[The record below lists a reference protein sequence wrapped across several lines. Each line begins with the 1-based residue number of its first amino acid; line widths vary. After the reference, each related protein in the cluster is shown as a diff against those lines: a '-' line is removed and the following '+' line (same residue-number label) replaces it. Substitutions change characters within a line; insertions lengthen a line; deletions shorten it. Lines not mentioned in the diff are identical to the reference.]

1 MSSIAFGSTYSF
13 LTSATPSTGW
23 VIGFDTDGVLKQ
35 KDSLGNIILIG
46 GGPTAGNLGT
56 YSISQVLTVGNNT
69 GTRSIIMGTA
79 TNIKSV
85 NGGGKIE
92 LDRLS
97 GTNSVLISSD
107 NSSQLESYLILKN
120 DSAKFAFNSSKQMID
135 LDGNGNQISIYNNN
149 AGSISLG
156 VDTGS
161 LIYGQLDEIKITYN
175 ATATA
180 STGNYDKN
188 AVLIG
193 TKNSKIGNGVVNTVV
208 LGGVGFTA
216 SNSNSVYVPDVY
228 LQNQKGVKSIDSN
241 EVFYL
246 NDSNGYT
253 LLDRNSGNLDS
264 SWLLMATDYQSTYQ
278 SYIEIG
284 VNSDPGY
291 GNDSLIYISNNK
303 GPSYSYDDYSTVSLG
318 KNILR
323 FSSKD
328 VDGTG
333 DVLRINMSAVNNN
346 MLVDGPTA
354 SFKGIEYN
362 EDFSLNFVT
371 HSLVDKQ
378 YVDSQFT
385 GFTLDVILTAG
396 NNSESNDIVMG
407 TATVISS
414 ANGGGQ
420 IDLDYVGITN
430 EVFISTDNGTG
441 AESYVSLSPTDAI
454 VESVGSVT
462 INGNEVKVSTNDLEG
477 IKYLGNYESNFV
489 TQSLVNKGYVDSGT
503 SSIWTAIDSINL
515 DYISEIITGPGLT
528 GGGTYG
534 VLNID
539 VEIGNGLQFVTNS
552 IYIGGTLSQDTL
564 IDGGLYNFD
573 LTNATNISLS
583 ASGVINNFAT
593 DLSGYYGQSYLDSN
607 VVNLKVGFAS
617 DYGVDV
623 MTQSGVTIQNHR
635 VSLESFNSN
644 TVVSSINVLSNPTTI
659 SDGSTDNRLIVMDDE
674 FNKGL
679 VYKDDYSSNFSTYS
693 LVTKGY
699 VDEKQQYV
707 NNGLTFSSGYIG
719 LGGTLSGPVF
729 IEGYDN
735 NVYFNDFNRFSV
747 TASAF
752 IVNTVFSLSTNTS
765 VQYNDG
771 DNYYTRVDDAS
782 GTYSFVDITP
792 GLLQMGSG
800 DPLIGNAG
808 INFYSQDQVSLDG
821 STNNRIVVADDISQK
836 GIVYKDDYTANFTT
850 YSLVTKGY
858 VDSVVSS
865 VGATNG
871 LVELSNGVIGLG
883 GTLSTSTNI
892 NGEDLYDLNF
902 ESMNRILM
910 TASTYIDSAIYS
922 NNFIFRNYLGS
933 SDAQMIATDVITSTY
948 SRVYLDYNSVN
959 LESNDSLASV
969 VISVLNKDT
978 LISDGSTNNR
988 LVVNDSANHKG
999 LVYNSDYSPNFT
1011 TYSLVTKGYVDS
1023 TVVNLSLSIGT
1034 TSIISG
1040 TNFGVLFQSGGV
1052 VQQDG
1057 SFIYNDSQKRLTL
1070 PALEILSQ
1078 TSSSSYTSLRVRNY
1092 NNTSDFISI
1101 LGDGNINV
1109 GTSTAATVSST
1120 FNVYSGFSGGNYLK
1134 LINDTSNFDTYQ
1146 GIDMAHTG
1154 RPGYFALETAGNQ
1167 GSSITRFRGGG
1178 STNANAK
1185 ITAYIDHPGDVDKTG
1200 HWHFRT
1206 QVHLGDAY
1214 RSFDSSY
1221 GRHTLV
1227 IENGVGPT
1235 ASPTNSFIQYSADIT
1250 SGNAAPHFR
1259 TENGS
1264 IVKIYQET
1272 TGVSSATFSSIGGPG
1287 STALN
1292 DLDTY
1297 DGYTLQQVV
1306 RALRNL
1312 GLLA

>member
-1 MSSIAFGSTYSF
+1 MSTIAFGSTYSF
-13 LTSATPSTGW
+13 LTSATPSQGW
-23 VIGFDTDGVLKQ
+23 IIGYDTDGILKQ
-35 KDSLGNIILIG
+35 KDSSGNIILIG
-46 GGPTAGNLGT
+46 GGPTAGNLAT

-69 GTRSIIMGTA
+69 GTRSIIMGTG
-79 TNIKSV
+79 TNIKSA

-120 DSAKFAFNSSKQMID
+120 DSAKLAFNSSKQMID

-175 ATATA
+175 DTATA

-208 LGGVGFTA
+208 LGGSNFTA

-228 LQNQKGVKSIDSN
+228 LQNQKGIKSTDSN

-246 NDSNGYT
+246 NDLNGYT

-264 SWLLMATDYQSTYQ
+264 SWLLMASDYQSTYQ
-278 SYIEIG
+278 SYIQIG

-291 GNDSLIYISNNK
+291 GNDSMIIISNNK
-303 GPSYSYDDYSTVSLG
+303 GPSYSYDHYSGIDLA
-318 KNILR
+318 KNFLR
-323 FSSKD
+323 LYSKD
-328 VDGTG
+328 ADVTG
-333 DVLRINMSAVNNN
+333 DELRIDMSAVANSI
-346 MLVDGPTA
+346 LVNASTA

-362 EDFSLNFVT
+362 DDYSLNFVT

-385 GFTLDVILTAG
+385 GFTLDTVLAAG
-396 NNSESNDIVMG
+396 NNSESNDIIMG
-407 TATVISS
+407 TATVIKSG
-414 ANGGGQ
+414 NGGGQ
-420 IDLDYVGITN
+420 IDLDFVGVGN
-430 EVFISTDNGTG
+430 DVVISTDNGVQ

-454 VESVGSVT
+454 VESVGGVT
-462 INGNEVKVSTNDLEG
+462 INGDEIKVSTNNLEG
-477 IKYLGNYESNFV
+477 IKYQGNYESNFV

-503 SSIWTAIDSINL
+503 SSIWLAIDSINL
-515 DYISEIITGPGLT
+515 DYISEIITGVGLT

-539 VEIGNGLQFVTNS
+539 VNIGNGLQFVTNS
-552 IYIGGTLSQDTL
+552 IYLGGTLSQDTL
-564 IDGGLYNFD
+564 IDGGLYNFE
-573 LTNATNISLS
+573 LTNSTNISLS
-583 ASGVINNFAT
+583 ASGIINNFAT

-644 TVVSSINVLSNPTTI
+644 TVVSSINVLSNPITI
-659 SDGSTDNRLIVMDDE
+659 SDGSTDNRLIVQDDE
-674 FNKGL
+674 FSKGL
-679 VYKDDYSSNFSTYS
+679 VYRDDYSSNFS
-693 LVTKGY
+693 
-699 VDEKQQYV
+699 
-707 NNGLTFSSGYIG
+707 
-719 LGGTLSGPVF
+719 
-729 IEGYDN
+729 
-735 NVYFNDFNRFSV
+735 
-747 TASAF
+747 
-752 IVNTVFSLSTNTS
+752 
-765 VQYNDG
+765 
-771 DNYYTRVDDAS
+771 
-782 GTYSFVDITP
+782 
-792 GLLQMGSG
+792 
-800 DPLIGNAG
+800 
-808 INFYSQDQVSLDG
+808 
-821 STNNRIVVADDISQK
+821 
-836 GIVYKDDYTANFTT
+836 T

-883 GTLSTSTNI
+883 GTLSNSTNI

-988 LVVNDSANHKG
+988 LVVNDSANNKG
-999 LVYNSDYSPNFT
+999 LVYNSDYSPNFS

-1023 TVVNLSLSIGT
+1023 AVVNLSLSIGT

-1052 VQQDG
+1052 VQQDD

-1092 NNTSDFISI
+1092 NNSSDFISI

-1264 IVKIYQET
+1264 IVKLYQET

-1287 STALN
+1287 STPLS

>member
-1 MSSIAFGSTYSF
+1 MSTIAFGSTYSF
-13 LTSATPSTGW
+13 LTSATPSQGW
-23 VIGFDTDGVLKQ
+23 IIGYDTDGVLKQ
-35 KDSLGNIILIG
+35 KDSSGNIILIG

-107 NSSQLESYLILKN
+107 NSSQVESYLLLKN
-120 DSAKFAFNSSKQMID
+120 DSAKLAFNSSKQMID

-180 STGNYDKN
+180 STGDYNKN

-193 TKNSKIGNGVVNTVV
+193 SRNSKIGNGVVNTVV

-216 SNSNSVYVPDVY
+216 SNSNSVYVPDIY
-228 LQNQKGVKSIDSN
+228 LQNQKGIKSTDSN

-284 VNSDPGY
+284 VNSDSGY
-291 GNDSLIYISNNK
+291 GNDSLIVLSNSK
-303 GPSYSYDDYSTVSLG
+303 GPSYSYDAYSTISLE

-323 FSSKD
+323 ISSKD
-328 VDGTG
+328 VDGTS
-333 DVLRINMSAVNNN
+333 DELRIDMSAVGNYIF
-346 MLVDGPTA
+346 VDGPTA
-354 SFKGIEYN
+354 SFKGIEYT
-362 EDFSLNFVT
+362 DDYSLNFVT
-371 HSLVDKQ
+371 YSLVDKQ

-420 IDLDYVGITN
+420 IDLDYTGIAN
-430 EVFISTDNGTG
+430 EVFISNDNGSG
-441 AESYVSLSPTDAI
+441 AESYISLSPTDAI
-454 VESVGSVT
+454 FSTVAGVT
-462 INGNEVKVSTNDLEG
+462 INGDEIKVSTNNLEG
-477 IKYLGNYESNFV
+477 IKYQGNYESNFV

-503 SSIWTAIDSINL
+503 SSIWSAIDSINL
-515 DYISEIITGPGLT
+515 DYISEIITGVGLT

-539 VEIGNGLQFVTNS
+539 VNIGNGLQFVTNS

-564 IDGGLYNFD
+564 IDGDLYNFEIS
-573 LTNATNISLS
+573 NATNISLS

-607 VVNLKVGFAS
+607 IVELNVGFAS
-617 DYGVDV
+617 DYGMGL
-623 MTQSGVTIQNHR
+623 MTQSGVSIQNHR
-635 VSLESFNSN
+635 LLLRSN
-644 TVVSSINVLSNPTTI
+644 GSSYSVFITLYTDPQII
-659 SDGSTDNRLIVMDDE
+659 SDGSTDNRLIVDDDE

-699 VDEKQQYV
+699 VDDKQQYV
-707 NNGLTFSSGYIG
+707 NNGLTFSSGYVG

-729 IEGYDN
+729 IEGYHN
-735 NVYFNDFNRFSV
+735 NVYFNGLGRFSV
-747 TASAF
+747 TASTF
-752 IVNTVFSLSTNTS
+752 IVNTVYSLPTNTS
-765 VQYNDG
+765 VQFNDG
-771 DNYYTRVDDAS
+771 DNYYTRVDDGS
-782 GTYSFVDITP
+782 GTYSIVDITP
-792 GLLQMGSG
+792 GLLSIYTQGG
-800 DPLIGNAG
+800 VGVAG
-808 INFYSQDQVSLDG
+808 INFNSQDQPLGDG
-821 STNNRIVVADDISQK
+821 STNNRIIVTDAVSQK
-836 GIVYKDDYTANFTT
+836 GIVYGDDYTANFTT

-858 VDSVVSS
+858 VDS
-865 VGATNG
+865 A
-871 LVELSNGVIGLG
+871 
-883 GTLSTSTNI
+883 
-892 NGEDLYDLNF
+892 
-902 ESMNRILM
+902 
-910 TASTYIDSAIYS
+910 
-922 NNFIFRNYLGS
+922 
-933 SDAQMIATDVITSTY
+933 
-948 SRVYLDYNSVN
+948 
-959 LESNDSLASV
+959 
-969 VISVLNKDT
+969 
-978 LISDGSTNNR
+978 
-988 LVVNDSANHKG
+988 
-999 LVYNSDYSPNFT
+999 
-1011 TYSLVTKGYVDS
+1011 
-1023 TVVNLSLSIGT
+1023 VNLSLSIGT

-1052 VQQDG
+1052 VQQDD
-1057 SFIYNDSQKRLTL
+1057 SFIYNDSQKILRL

-1078 TSSSSYTSLRVRNY
+1078 TSSSSYTSLRVKNY

-1109 GTSTAATVSST
+1109 GSSTAATVSST

-1178 STNANAK
+1178 SINANAK

-1264 IVKIYQET
+1264 VVKLYQET
-1272 TGVSSATFSSIGGPG
+1272 TGVSSATYSSIPGPG
-1287 STALN
+1287 STQLT
-1292 DLDTY
+1292 DLDTF

>member
-107 NSSQLESYLILKN
+107 NSSQLESYLWLR
-120 DSAKFAFNSSKQMID
+120 SAYAKLSTDSSKQIVELSQTD
-135 LDGNGNQISIYNNN
+135 NQIRVYNNN
-149 AGSISLG
+149 AGSITLG

-161 LIYGQLDEIKITYN
+161 LIYGQLDEIKIAYN

-180 STGNYDKN
+180 STGDYNKN

-193 TKNSKIGNGVVNTVV
+193 SRNSKIGNGITNTVV

-216 SNSNSVYVPDVY
+216 SNSNSIYVPDVY
-228 LQNQKGVKSIDSN
+228 LQNQKGIKSTDSN

-264 SWLLMATDYQSTYQ
+264 SWLLMASDYQSTYQ
-278 SYIEIG
+278 SYIQIG

-291 GNDSLIYISNNK
+291 GNDSMIIISNNK
-303 GPSYSYDDYSTVSLG
+303 GPSYSYDDYSGISLG
-318 KNILR
+318 KNFLR
-323 FSSKD
+323 LYSKD
-328 VDGTG
+328 ADGTS
-333 DVLRINMSAVNNN
+333 DELRINMSAVNNN
-346 MLVDGPTA
+346 MIVDGPTA

-362 EDFSLNFVT
+362 DDFSLNFVT

-385 GFTLDVILTAG
+385 GFTLDTVLTAG

-407 TATVISS
+407 TATVIKS

-420 IDLDYVGITN
+420 IDLDYTGISN
-430 EVFISTDNGTG
+430 EVFISTDNGSG
-441 AESYVSLSPTDAI
+441 AESYISLSPTDVLI
-454 VESVGSVT
+454 GSVDGVT
-462 INGNEVKVSTNDLEG
+462 INGDGIRVTTNNLEG
-477 IKYLGNYESNFV
+477 VKYQGNYESTFV

-515 DYISEIITGPGLT
+515 DYISEIITGVGLT

-539 VEIGNGLQFVTNS
+539 VNIGNGLQFVTNS
-552 IYIGGTLSQDTL
+552 IYLGGTLSQDTL
-564 IDGGLYNFD
+564 IDGGLYNFE
-573 LTNATNISLS
+573 LTNSTNISLS
-583 ASGVINNFAT
+583 ASGIINNFAT

-659 SDGSTDNRLIVMDDE
+659 SDGSTDNRLIVQDDE
-674 FNKGL
+674 FSKGL
-679 VYKDDYSSNFSTYS
+679 VYRDDYSSNFSTYS

-699 VDEKQQYV
+699 VDDKQQYV

-719 LGGTLSGPVF
+719 LGGTLSGPV
-729 IEGYDN
+729 IIDGYDN

-747 TASAF
+747 TASFF
-752 IVNTVFSLSTNTS
+752 IDNKVYSLSTNTS
-765 VQYNDG
+765 QQFNDG

-782 GTYSFVDITP
+782 GTYSIVDITP
-792 GLLQMGSG
+792 GLLQIVSYDG
-800 DPLIGNAG
+800 IGNSG
-808 INFYSQDQVSLDG
+808 INFHSQDQVSLDG

-836 GIVYKDDYTANFTT
+836 GIVYRDDYTA
-850 YSLVTKGY
+850 
-858 VDSVVSS
+858 
-865 VGATNG
+865 
-871 LVELSNGVIGLG
+871 
-883 GTLSTSTNI
+883 
-892 NGEDLYDLNF
+892 
-902 ESMNRILM
+902 
-910 TASTYIDSAIYS
+910 
-922 NNFIFRNYLGS
+922 
-933 SDAQMIATDVITSTY
+933 
-948 SRVYLDYNSVN
+948 
-959 LESNDSLASV
+959 
-969 VISVLNKDT
+969 
-978 LISDGSTNNR
+978 
-988 LVVNDSANHKG
+988 
-999 LVYNSDYSPNFT
+999 NFT

-1092 NNTSDFISI
+1092 NNSSDFIYI

-1120 FNVYSGFSGGNYLK
+1120 FNVYSGFLGGNYLK

>member
-180 STGNYDKN
+180 STGDYNKN

-193 TKNSKIGNGVVNTVV
+193 SRNSKIGNGVVNTVV

-216 SNSNSVYVPDVY
+216 SNSNSVYVPDIY
-228 LQNQKGVKSIDSN
+228 LQNQKGIKSTDSN

-246 NDSNGYT
+246 NDLNGYT

-284 VNSDPGY
+284 VNSDSGY
-291 GNDSLIYISNNK
+291 GNDSLIVLSNSK
-303 GPSYSYDDYSTVSLG
+303 GPSYSYDAYSTVSLG

-328 VDGTG
+328 VDGSS
-333 DVLRINMSAVNNN
+333 DELRIDMSAVGNFIFA
-346 MLVDGPTA
+346 VGPSA

-362 EDFSLNFVT
+362 QDLSANFVT
-371 HSLVDKQ
+371 YSLVDKQ

-385 GFTLDVILTAG
+385 GFTLDVVLAAG

-407 TATVISS
+407 TATVIKS
-414 ANGGGQ
+414 AQGGGQ

-477 IKYLGNYESNFV
+477 IKYLGNYESTFV

-503 SSIWTAIDSINL
+503 SSIWSAIDSINL
-515 DYISEIITGPGLT
+515 DYISEIITGVGLT

-539 VEIGNGLQFVTNS
+539 VNIGNGLEFVTNS
-552 IYIGGTLSQDTL
+552 IYLGGTLSQDTL
-564 IDGGLYNFD
+564 IDGGLYNFE
-573 LTNATNISLS
+573 LTNSTNISLS
-583 ASGVINNFAT
+583 ASGIINNFAT

-659 SDGSTDNRLIVMDDE
+659 SDGSTDNRLIVQDDE
-674 FNKGL
+674 FSKGL
-679 VYKDDYSSNFSTYS
+679 VYRDDYSSNFSTYS

-699 VDEKQQYV
+699 VDDKQQYV

-765 VQYNDG
+765 VQFNDG

-782 GTYSFVDITP
+782 GTYSTVYITP
-792 GLLQMGSG
+792 VLLNIYADGG
-800 DPLIGNAG
+800 VGKAG
-808 INFYSQDQVSLDG
+808 MIFHTQDEAVLDG
-821 STNNRIVVADDISQK
+821 STNNRIVVTDDVSQK
-836 GIVYKDDYTANFTT
+836 GIVYRDDYTANFTT

-858 VDSVVSS
+858 VDSIASGIGGSGSINYVPKWNNTNTLSSTSSIYDDGSS
-865 VGATNG
+865 VG
-871 LVELSNGVIGLG
+871 IG
-883 GTLSTSTNI
+883 I
-892 NGEDLYDLNF
+892 
-902 ESMNRILM
+902 
-910 TASTYIDSAIYS
+910 
-922 NNFIFRNYLGS
+922 
-933 SDAQMIATDVITSTY
+933 
-948 SRVYLDYNSVN
+948 
-959 LESNDSLASV
+959 
-969 VISVLNKDT
+969 
-978 LISDGSTNNR
+978 
-988 LVVNDSANHKG
+988 
-999 LVYNSDYSPNFT
+999 
-1011 TYSLVTKGYVDS
+1011 
-1023 TVVNLSLSIGT
+1023 
-1034 TSIISG
+1034 
-1040 TNFGVLFQSGGV
+1040 
-1052 VQQDG
+1052 
-1057 SFIYNDSQKRLTL
+1057 
-1070 PALEILSQ
+1070 
-1078 TSSSSYTSLRVRNY
+1078 TSSSSKLHIKGSGTSSSTYSLKVDNEVTLLSSNSLLSIRNDGLISIGGNSVFSSVKIQNSISSY
-1092 NNTSDFISI
+1092 VYSYGLGGQFGITNEAGFPNLFLNSSYSGGKFYITNGSSGNNAFAQINTTTGNWLIGSPNTTVYSDTITYKLEVSGTVSTTGFRMPTGASAGYVLTSDASGNGSWNKKLPYKVYVALLSQTGINDPTCVELENTFGITATFSYISTGHYELYLTGQLTSGKTFIVNGCPDQDPIGGNFGIFITEYLNTTRIKLSTVDDGGTFYDDGLNNTSIEI
-1101 LGDGNINV
+1101 R
-1109 GTSTAATVSST
+1109 
-1120 FNVYSGFSGGNYLK
+1120 VY
-1134 LINDTSNFDTYQ
+1134 
-1146 GIDMAHTG
+1146 
-1154 RPGYFALETAGNQ
+1154 P
-1167 GSSITRFRGGG
+1167 
-1178 STNANAK
+1178 
-1185 ITAYIDHPGDVDKTG
+1185 
-1200 HWHFRT
+1200 
-1206 QVHLGDAY
+1206 
-1214 RSFDSSY
+1214 
-1221 GRHTLV
+1221 
-1227 IENGVGPT
+1227 
-1235 ASPTNSFIQYSADIT
+1235 
-1250 SGNAAPHFR
+1250 
-1259 TENGS
+1259 
-1264 IVKIYQET
+1264 
-1272 TGVSSATFSSIGGPG
+1272 
-1287 STALN
+1287 
-1292 DLDTY
+1292 
-1297 DGYTLQQVV
+1297 
-1306 RALRNL
+1306 
-1312 GLLA
+1312 

>member
-56 YSISQVLTVGNNT
+56 YSISQILAVGNNT

-120 DSAKFAFNSSKQMID
+120 DSAKLAFNSSKQMID

-208 LGGVGFTA
+208 LGGSNFTA

-228 LQNQKGVKSIDSN
+228 LQNQKGIKSTDSN

-264 SWLLMATDYQSTYQ
+264 SWLLMATDYQGTYQ
-278 SYIEIG
+278 SYIQIG

-303 GPSYSYDDYSTVSLG
+303 GPSYSYDDYSGITLG

-323 FSSKD
+323 IFSKD
-328 VDGTG
+328 LDGTG

-346 MLVDGPTA
+346 MLVNGPTA

-420 IDLDYVGITN
+420 IDLDYTGNSN
-430 EVFISTDNGTG
+430 EVFISNDNGTG
-441 AESYVSLSPTDAI
+441 AESYISLSPTDAI

-462 INGNEVKVSTNDLEG
+462 INGDSISVSTNNLEG
-477 IKYLGNYESNFV
+477 VKYQGNYESTFV

-503 SSIWTAIDSINL
+503 SSIWSAIDSINL
-515 DYISEIITGPGLT
+515 DYISEIITGVGLT

-539 VEIGNGLQFVTNS
+539 VNIGNGLQFVTNS
-552 IYIGGTLSQDTL
+552 IYLGGTLSQDTL
-564 IDGGLYNFD
+564 IDGGLYNFE
-573 LTNATNISLS
+573 LTNSTNISLS
-583 ASGVINNFAT
+583 ASGIINNFAT

-644 TVVSSINVLSNPTTI
+644 TVVSSINVLSNPITI
-659 SDGSTDNRLIVMDDE
+659 SDGSTDNRLIVQDDE
-674 FNKGL
+674 FSKGL

-719 LGGTLSGPVF
+719 LGGTLSGPV
-729 IEGYDN
+729 IIDGYDN
-735 NVYFNDFNRFSV
+735 NVFFSDIRRFSV
-747 TASAF
+747 TASVF
-752 IVNTVFSLSTNTS
+752 ITNQVYSLSTNTS
-765 VQYNDG
+765 VQFNDG

-800 DPLIGNAG
+800 DPLIGNAQ

-821 STNNRIVVADDISQK
+821 STNNRIIVADDISQK
-836 GIVYKDDYTANFTT
+836 GIVYKGDYTPNFTT

-883 GTLSTSTNI
+883 GTLSQDTIIYGDNKSFRIGSVDRITMTTSLYMNFRNESNYLSQHYIADNLIRSKVSTL
-892 NGEDLYDLNF
+892 DL
-902 ESMNRILM
+902 
-910 TASTYIDSAIYS
+910 ATYSAIELALNSINLSYIGQS
-922 NNFIFRNYLGS
+922 GETSLQISKGTTINDGTIDNKMVIKDS
-933 SDAQMIATDVITSTY
+933 S
-948 SRVYLDYNSVN
+948 L
-959 LESNDSLASV
+959 
-969 VISVLNKDT
+969 
-978 LISDGSTNNR
+978 
-988 LVVNDSANHKG
+988 KG
-999 LVYNSDYSPNFT
+999 LVYYDDYSANFS

-1023 TVVNLSLSIGT
+1023 AVSSGWTGTFSADGQIVTVTGG
-1034 TSIISG
+1034 II
-1040 TNFGVLFQSGGV
+1040 TGV
-1052 VQQDG
+1052 V
-1057 SFIYNDSQKRLTL
+1057 
-1070 PALEILSQ
+1070 
-1078 TSSSSYTSLRVRNY
+1078 
-1092 NNTSDFISI
+1092 
-1101 LGDGNINV
+1101 
-1109 GTSTAATVSST
+1109 
-1120 FNVYSGFSGGNYLK
+1120 
-1134 LINDTSNFDTYQ
+1134 
-1146 GIDMAHTG
+1146 
-1154 RPGYFALETAGNQ
+1154 
-1167 GSSITRFRGGG
+1167 
-1178 STNANAK
+1178 
-1185 ITAYIDHPGDVDKTG
+1185 
-1200 HWHFRT
+1200 
-1206 QVHLGDAY
+1206 
-1214 RSFDSSY
+1214 
-1221 GRHTLV
+1221 
-1227 IENGVGPT
+1227 
-1235 ASPTNSFIQYSADIT
+1235 
-1250 SGNAAPHFR
+1250 
-1259 TENGS
+1259 
-1264 IVKIYQET
+1264 
-1272 TGVSSATFSSIGGPG
+1272 
-1287 STALN
+1287 
-1292 DLDTY
+1292 
-1297 DGYTLQQVV
+1297 
-1306 RALRNL
+1306 
-1312 GLLA
+1312 

>member
-120 DSAKFAFNSSKQMID
+120 DSAKLAFNSSKQMID

-180 STGNYDKN
+180 STGDYNKN

-193 TKNSKIGNGVVNTVV
+193 SRNSKIGNGVVNTVV

-216 SNSNSVYVPDVY
+216 SNSNSVYVPDIY
-228 LQNQKGVKSIDSN
+228 LQNQKGIKSTDSN

-284 VNSDPGY
+284 VNSDSGY
-291 GNDSLIYISNNK
+291 GNDSLIVLSNSK
-303 GPSYSYDDYSTVSLG
+303 GPSYSYDAYSSVSLE

-323 FSSKD
+323 IASKD
-328 VDGTG
+328 VDGSA
-333 DVLRINMSAVNNN
+333 DELRIDMSAVGNYIF
-346 MLVDGPTA
+346 VDGPTA
-354 SFKGIEYN
+354 SFKGIEYT
-362 EDFSLNFVT
+362 DDYSLNFVT

-378 YVDSQFT
+378 YVDDQFT

-407 TATVISS
+407 TATVIKS
-414 ANGGGQ
+414 AQGGGQ
-420 IDLDYVGITN
+420 IDLDYVGNSN

-441 AESYVSLSPTDAI
+441 AESYIALSSVGVGI
-454 VESVGSVT
+454 ESVGSLNLNSDS
-462 INGNEVKVSTNDLEG
+462 ISVSTNNLEG
-477 IKYLGNYESNFV
+477 IKYQGNYESTFV

-515 DYISEIITGPGLT
+515 DYISEIITGAGLT

-564 IDGGLYNFD
+564 IDGDLYNFEIS
-573 LTNATNISLS
+573 NATNISLS

-607 VVNLKVGFAS
+607 LVDLKVGFAS
-617 DYGVDV
+617 DYGMDL
-623 MTQSGVTIQNHR
+623 MTQSGVSIQNHR
-635 VSLESFNSN
+635 LSLRSN
-644 TVVSSINVLSNPTTI
+644 GSSYSVFITLYTDPQTI
-659 SDGSTDNRLIVMDDE
+659 SDGSTDNRLIVDDDE

-699 VDEKQQYV
+699 VDDKQQYV
-707 NNGLTFSSGYIG
+707 NNGLTFSSGYVG

-729 IEGYDN
+729 IEGYVN
-735 NVYFNDFNRFSV
+735 NVYFSDLSRFSV
-747 TASAF
+747 TASTF
-752 IVNTVFSLSTNTS
+752 IKNEVNSGNDYTSTQYLEDELLYLKIEQLGDTYSQVYLNQGSISLS
-765 VQYNDG
+765 
-771 DNYYTRVDDAS
+771 
-782 GTYSFVDITP
+782 
-792 GLLQMGSG
+792 SG
-800 DPLIGNAG
+800 DTINQFHLEVTNVDNLIG
-808 INFYSQDQVSLDG
+808 DG
-821 STNNRIVVADDISQK
+821 STNNRFTISDDVYQK
-836 GIVYKDDYTANFTT
+836 GAVYNADYTANFTT

-858 VDSVVSS
+858 VDSKKPYKVYT
-865 VGATNG
+865 A
-871 LVELSNGVIGLG
+871 LLS
-883 GTLSTSTNI
+883 
-892 NGEDLYDLNF
+892 
-902 ESMNRILM
+902 
-910 TASTYIDSAIYS
+910 
-922 NNFIFRNYLGS
+922 
-933 SDAQMIATDVITSTY
+933 
-948 SRVYLDYNSVN
+948 
-959 LESNDSLASV
+959 
-969 VISVLNKDT
+969 
-978 LISDGSTNNR
+978 
-988 LVVNDSANHKG
+988 
-999 LVYNSDYSPNFT
+999 
-1011 TYSLVTKGYVDS
+1011 
-1023 TVVNLSLSIGT
+1023 
-1034 TSIISG
+1034 
-1040 TNFGVLFQSGGV
+1040 QSG
-1052 VQQDG
+1052 
-1057 SFIYNDSQKRLTL
+1057 
-1070 PALEILSQ
+1070 
-1078 TSSSSYTSLRVRNY
+1078 
-1092 NNTSDFISI
+1092 
-1101 LGDGNINV
+1101 
-1109 GTSTAATVSST
+1109 
-1120 FNVYSGFSGGNYLK
+1120 
-1134 LINDTSNFDTYQ
+1134 
-1146 GIDMAHTG
+1146 
-1154 RPGYFALETAGNQ
+1154 
-1167 GSSITRFRGGG
+1167 
-1178 STNANAK
+1178 
-1185 ITAYIDHPGDVDKTG
+1185 
-1200 HWHFRT
+1200 
-1206 QVHLGDAY
+1206 
-1214 RSFDSSY
+1214 
-1221 GRHTLV
+1221 
-1227 IENGVGPT
+1227 T
-1235 ASPTNSFIQYSADIT
+1235 ASPTSIELENTFGIT
-1250 SGNAAPHFR
+1250 
-1259 TENGS
+1259 
-1264 IVKIYQET
+1264 
-1272 TGVSSATFSSIGGPG
+1272 ATFSYISTGHYELYLTGQLTSGKTFIVNGCPDQDPIGGNFG
-1287 STALN
+1287 IFITEYLNTTRIKLSTVDDGGTFYDDGLN
-1292 DLDTY
+1292 NTSIEIRVY
-1297 DGYTLQQVV
+1297 P
-1306 RALRNL
+1306 
-1312 GLLA
+1312 

>member
-120 DSAKFAFNSSKQMID
+120 DSAKLAFNSSKQMID

-180 STGNYDKN
+180 STGDYNKN

-193 TKNSKIGNGVVNTVV
+193 SRNSKIGNGVVNTVV
-208 LGGVGFTA
+208 LGGSNFTA

-228 LQNQKGVKSIDSN
+228 LQNQKGIKSTDSN

-264 SWLLMATDYQSTYQ
+264 SWLLMATDYQGTYQ
-278 SYIEIG
+278 SYIQIG

-303 GPSYSYDDYSTVSLG
+303 GPSYSYDDYSGISLG

-323 FSSKD
+323 IFSKD

-346 MLVDGPTA
+346 MIVDGPTA

-396 NNSESNDIVMG
+396 NNSESNDIIMG

-420 IDLDYVGITN
+420 IDLDYTGISN

-441 AESYVSLSPTDAI
+441 AESYVSLSPTD
-454 VESVGSVT
+454 VLVGSVGAVT
-462 INGNEVKVSTNDLEG
+462 IDSDVMRVSTNNLEG
-477 IKYLGNYESNFV
+477 IKYLGNYESTFV

-503 SSIWTAIDSINL
+503 SSIWSAIDSINL
-515 DYISEIITGPGLT
+515 DYISEITTGVGLT

-539 VEIGNGLQFVTNS
+539 VNIGNGLEFVTNS
-552 IYIGGTLSQDTL
+552 IYLGGTLSQDTL
-564 IDGGLYNFD
+564 IDGGLYNFE
-573 LTNATNISLS
+573 LTNSTNISLS
-583 ASGVINNFAT
+583 ASGIINNFAT

-607 VVNLKVGFAS
+607 LVDLKVGFAS
-617 DYGVDV
+617 DYGVDL
-623 MTQSGVTIQNHR
+623 MTHSAVTIQNHR
-635 VSLESFNSN
+635 VSLRSN
-644 TVVSSINVLSNPTTI
+644 GSSYSVFITLYTDAQGI

-679 VYKDDYSSNFSTYS
+679 VYQDDYSSNFSTYS

-699 VDEKQQYV
+699 VDDKQQYV

-735 NVYFNDFNRFSV
+735 NVYFNDFGRFSV
-747 TASAF
+747 TASVF
-752 IVNTVFSLSTNTS
+752 IDNKVYSLSTNTS
-765 VQYNDG
+765 QQFNDG

-792 GLLQMGSG
+792 GLLQMGSYDG
-800 DPLIGNAG
+800 IG
-808 INFYSQDQVSLDG
+808 YSDMKVHSQDQPVGDG
-821 STNNRIVVADDISQK
+821 STNNRIVVADGINQK
-836 GIVYKDDYTANFTT
+836 GIVYRDDYTANFTT

-858 VDSVVSS
+858 VDSKKP
-865 VGATNG
+865 
-871 LVELSNGVIGLG
+871 
-883 GTLSTSTNI
+883 
-892 NGEDLYDLNF
+892 YK
-902 ESMNRILM
+902 
-910 TASTYIDSAIYS
+910 
-922 NNFIFRNYLGS
+922 
-933 SDAQMIATDVITSTY
+933 
-948 SRVYLDYNSVN
+948 VYVAL
-959 LESNDSLASV
+959 
-969 VISVLNKDT
+969 
-978 LISDGSTNNR
+978 
-988 LVVNDSANHKG
+988 
-999 LVYNSDYSPNFT
+999 
-1011 TYSLVTKGYVDS
+1011 
-1023 TVVNLSLSIGT
+1023 
-1034 TSIISG
+1034 
-1040 TNFGVLFQSGGV
+1040 
-1052 VQQDG
+1052 
-1057 SFIYNDSQKRLTL
+1057 LT
-1070 PALEILSQ
+1070 Q
-1078 TSSSSYTSLRVRNY
+1078 T
-1092 NNTSDFISI
+1092 
-1101 LGDGNINV
+1101 G
-1109 GTSTAATVSST
+1109 
-1120 FNVYSGFSGGNYLK
+1120 
-1134 LINDTSNFDTYQ
+1134 
-1146 GIDMAHTG
+1146 
-1154 RPGYFALETAGNQ
+1154 
-1167 GSSITRFRGGG
+1167 
-1178 STNANAK
+1178 
-1185 ITAYIDHPGDVDKTG
+1185 
-1200 HWHFRT
+1200 
-1206 QVHLGDAY
+1206 
-1214 RSFDSSY
+1214 
-1221 GRHTLV
+1221 
-1227 IENGVGPT
+1227 T
-1235 ASPTNSFIQYSADIT
+1235 ASPTAIELENTFGFSPTFSYVLDGYYSLEMTGEFPSTNTVIFNGSADQ
-1250 SGNAAPHFR
+1250 GP
-1259 TENGS
+1259 
-1264 IVKIYQET
+1264 
-1272 TGVSSATFSSIGGPG
+1272 IGGDFAHLT
-1287 STALN
+1287 SNRNN
-1292 DLDTY
+1292 DDSILL
-1297 DGYTLQQVV
+1297 YTFDVNGGGLT
-1306 RALRNL
+1306 N
-1312 GLLA
+1312 GLLNNTSIEIRVYP

>member
-120 DSAKFAFNSSKQMID
+120 DSAKLAFNSSKQMID

-228 LQNQKGVKSIDSN
+228 LQNQKGIKSTDSN

-264 SWLLMATDYQSTYQ
+264 SWLLMATDYQGTYQ
-278 SYIEIG
+278 SYIQIG

-303 GPSYSYDDYSTVSLG
+303 GPSYSYDDYSGISLG

-323 FSSKD
+323 IFSKD
-328 VDGTG
+328 LDGTG
-333 DVLRINMSAVNNN
+333 DVLRIDMSAVNNN
-346 MLVDGPTA
+346 MLVNGPTA

-385 GFTLDVILTAG
+385 GFTLDTVLTAG

-420 IDLDYVGITN
+420 IDLDYTGISN
-430 EVFISTDNGTG
+430 EVFISTDNGSG
-441 AESYVSLSPTDAI
+441 VESYISLSPTDVLI
-454 VESVGSVT
+454 GSVDVVT
-462 INGNEVKVSTNDLEG
+462 INGDSIRVSTNNLEG
-477 IKYLGNYESNFV
+477 VKYQGNYESTFV

-503 SSIWTAIDSINL
+503 SSIWSAIDSINL
-515 DYISEIITGPGLT
+515 DYISEIITGVGLT

-539 VEIGNGLQFVTNS
+539 VNIGNGLEFVTNS
-552 IYIGGTLSQDTL
+552 IYLGGTLSQDTL
-564 IDGGLYNFD
+564 IDGGLYNFE

-583 ASGVINNFAT
+583 ASGIINNFAT
-593 DLSGYYGQSYLDSN
+593 DLSGYYGQYYLDSN
-607 VVNLKVGFAS
+607 LVDLRVGFAS
-617 DYGVDV
+617 DYGLDV

-635 VSLESFNSN
+635 VMLRSN
-644 TVVSSINVLSNPTTI
+644 GSSYSVFINLYTDAQGI
-659 SDGSTDNRLIVMDDE
+659 SDGSTDNRLIVDDDE

-735 NVYFNDFNRFSV
+735 NVYFNNFNRFSV
-747 TASAF
+747 TASNF
-752 IVNTVFSLSTNTS
+752 IDNKVYSVSTNTS
-765 VQYNDG
+765 QQFNDG

-782 GTYSFVDITP
+782 GTYSILNITP
-792 GLLQMGSG
+792 GLLNIYADDGVGKAAMR
-800 DPLIGNAG
+800 
-808 INFYSQDQVSLDG
+808 FRTQDEAVLDG
-821 STNNRIVVADDISQK
+821 STNNRIVVTDDVSQK
-836 GIVYKDDYTANFTT
+836 GIVYKDDYSPNFST

-858 VDSVVSS
+858 VDS
-865 VGATNG
+865 
-871 LVELSNGVIGLG
+871 
-883 GTLSTSTNI
+883 
-892 NGEDLYDLNF
+892 
-902 ESMNRILM
+902 
-910 TASTYIDSAIYS
+910 
-922 NNFIFRNYLGS
+922 
-933 SDAQMIATDVITSTY
+933 
-948 SRVYLDYNSVN
+948 
-959 LESNDSLASV
+959 
-969 VISVLNKDT
+969 
-978 LISDGSTNNR
+978 
-988 LVVNDSANHKG
+988 
-999 LVYNSDYSPNFT
+999 
-1011 TYSLVTKGYVDS
+1011 
-1023 TVVNLSLSIGT
+1023 VVNLSLSIGT

-1057 SFIYNDSQKRLTL
+1057 SFIYNDSQKILRL

-1092 NNTSDFISI
+1092 NNSSDFISI

-1287 STALN
+1287 STPLS

>member
-107 NSSQLESYLILKN
+107 NSSQVESYLILKN

-208 LGGVGFTA
+208 LGGSNFTA
-216 SNSNSVYVPDVY
+216 SNSNSVYVPDIY
-228 LQNQKGVKSIDSN
+228 LQNQKGIKSTDSN

-264 SWLLMATDYQSTYQ
+264 SWLLMATDYQSTNQ

-291 GNDSLIYISNNK
+291 GNDSMIYISNNK
-303 GPSYSYDDYSTVSLG
+303 GPSYSYDEYSSINLG

-323 FSSKD
+323 LQSKD
-328 VDGTG
+328 ADGTG
-333 DVLRINMSAVNNN
+333 DGLRIDMSAVGNFIF
-346 MLVDGPTA
+346 VDGPTA

-362 EDFSLNFVT
+362 QDYSPNFVT

-420 IDLDYVGITN
+420 IDLDYTGIPN
-430 EVFISTDNGTG
+430 EVFISNDNGSG
-441 AESYVSLSPTDAI
+441 AESYISLSPTDVLI
-454 VESVGSVT
+454 GSVDGVT
-462 INGNEVKVSTNDLEG
+462 ITGDSIRVSTNNLEG
-477 IKYLGNYESNFV
+477 VKYQGNYESTFV

-503 SSIWTAIDSINL
+503 SSIWSAIDSINL
-515 DYISEIITGPGLT
+515 DYISEIITGVGLT

-539 VEIGNGLQFVTNS
+539 VNIGNGLEFVTNS
-552 IYIGGTLSQDTL
+552 IYLGGTLSQDTL
-564 IDGGLYNFD
+564 IDGGLYNFE

-607 VVNLKVGFAS
+607 LVDLKVGFAS
-617 DYGVDV
+617 DYGMDL
-623 MTQSGVTIQNHR
+623 MTHSAVSIQNHR
-635 VSLESFNSN
+635 VSLR
-644 TVVSSINVLSNPTTI
+644 SINSSNSVFITLFADAQPI
-659 SDGSTDNRLIVMDDE
+659 SDGSTDNRLVVEDSE
-674 FNKGL
+674 FSKGL
-679 VYKDDYSSNFSTYS
+679 VYQDDYSSNFSTYS

-699 VDEKQQYV
+699 VDDKQQYV

-735 NVYFNDFNRFSV
+735 NVYFNDLGRFSV

-752 IVNTVFSLSTNTS
+752 INNVVYSLSTNIS
-765 VQYNDG
+765 QQFNDG
-771 DNYYTRVDDAS
+771 DNYYTRVNDAS
-782 GTYSFVDITP
+782 GTYSFVDIVP
-792 GLLQMGSG
+792 GSLQMGSHDG
-800 DPLIGNAG
+800 NGNAG
-808 INFYSQDQVSLDG
+808 MNFFSQDQVLSDG
-821 STNNRIVVADDISQK
+821 STNNRIIVADDISQK
-836 GIVYKDDYTANFTT
+836 GIVYRDDYTANFTT

-858 VDSVVSS
+858 VDSKKPYKVYT
-865 VGATNG
+865 A
-871 LVELSNGVIGLG
+871 LLS
-883 GTLSTSTNI
+883 
-892 NGEDLYDLNF
+892 
-902 ESMNRILM
+902 
-910 TASTYIDSAIYS
+910 
-922 NNFIFRNYLGS
+922 
-933 SDAQMIATDVITSTY
+933 
-948 SRVYLDYNSVN
+948 
-959 LESNDSLASV
+959 
-969 VISVLNKDT
+969 
-978 LISDGSTNNR
+978 
-988 LVVNDSANHKG
+988 
-999 LVYNSDYSPNFT
+999 
-1011 TYSLVTKGYVDS
+1011 
-1023 TVVNLSLSIGT
+1023 
-1034 TSIISG
+1034 
-1040 TNFGVLFQSGGV
+1040 QSG
-1052 VQQDG
+1052 
-1057 SFIYNDSQKRLTL
+1057 
-1070 PALEILSQ
+1070 
-1078 TSSSSYTSLRVRNY
+1078 
-1092 NNTSDFISI
+1092 
-1101 LGDGNINV
+1101 
-1109 GTSTAATVSST
+1109 
-1120 FNVYSGFSGGNYLK
+1120 
-1134 LINDTSNFDTYQ
+1134 
-1146 GIDMAHTG
+1146 
-1154 RPGYFALETAGNQ
+1154 
-1167 GSSITRFRGGG
+1167 
-1178 STNANAK
+1178 
-1185 ITAYIDHPGDVDKTG
+1185 
-1200 HWHFRT
+1200 
-1206 QVHLGDAY
+1206 
-1214 RSFDSSY
+1214 
-1221 GRHTLV
+1221 
-1227 IENGVGPT
+1227 T
-1235 ASPTNSFIQYSADIT
+1235 ASPTSLEL
-1250 SGNAAPHFR
+1250 
-1259 TENGS
+1259 EN
-1264 IVKIYQET
+1264 T
-1272 TGVSSATFSSIGGPG
+1272 FGVTATFSYSLTGHYELYMTAQFTSGKTFIVNGCADQDPIGGSFG
-1287 STALN
+1287 IFITEYLN
-1292 DLDTY
+1292 TNTIKLLTVDDNGTFY
-1297 DGYTLQQVV
+1297 DD
-1306 RALRNL
+1306 
-1312 GLLA
+1312 GLNNTSIEIRVYP